1 MASHQSSHHHSSSR
15 QREREKDQ
23 RERYHGGASASAVS
37 AIGGSSI
44 PSGLFSGPIRKK
56 DEDETAF
63 KIKSTLG
70 SFDQVRDI
78 LLSEGDKRLIGISNR
93 EITRIKGKKAR
104 IEQILTEM
112 KGFPRAITGL
122 DEPDDELDVQFNGS
136 SQHSHG
142 DSVSQL
148 DVSDDED
155 SHLERKWLGGG
166 DCRRAEV
173 HPPERL
179 RKLNDING
187 RLQRHDRTDHKRL
200 DHATSSSSSS
210 SESDSESSS
219 ASSSDAEDNDRSELG
234 SCRSSVNL
242 STPVDETVLSSS
254 ERNDPPS
261 TSQEKVETPEPV
273 SSWDLS
279 YFMASGSTKK
289 PSEPDNITSKRLS
302 QVKRVK
308 TECSNEASTPTDNS
322 VNRIIEQVVRGVPS
336 LTPSLSSPSLSS
348 RSPSRSPTPHPPVS
362 SPSSASPPPS
372 SRNVL
377 HDDVSPSPARCLGD
391 SSSSPSS
398 SHIVKR
404 KRKLSN
410 KESPRV
416 KHIKNSDSRSSNNH
430 HICDTPPTQNYREN
444 NEIIRSSPARKN
456 IEERTSPKNIKPN
469 LGSIPPSTST
479 STTLSVPTAA
489 AKKLLPDDERRKVI
503 EEYSPTKSVKPLSS
517 RKSEDIRSAEKKNLS
532 ILKENIER
540 SIPPLPS
547 PPSHIVCSISL
558 DRLRR
563 LPRKAAGETT
573 APGNKGGDLQHARN
587 VNKSAVASK
596 KSSQSSQD
604 SKDKTLERNGKNSC
618 NSLFPTPSV
627 SSSSTKN
634 TAKSDPK
641 LLSLS
646 KKEKSFSRSSSKSRE
661 VHEKAR
667 LKSSTMIEDLES
679 TSTCNQQKSPLQGL
693 TATPGKSISST
704 NERVTSTTVAST
716 SNGSAEES
724 ARLNHDDIQSQ
735 DKKGSSVIPHPV
747 PSRLDDKASPPD
759 MTSSDF
765 FLKEARALK
774 HVADQES
781 DRTLKHCKYLE
792 AVLYFILAANAME
805 VRILGNLDK
814 KLDDRALFALYR
826 DTFTLFKHIMNNFI
840 KTRPANQEVPLI
852 DHKLCALSFRIQSIL
867 QLRISRMKQREL
879 AENHKYIK
887 THAPEV
893 PPPSNNS
900 QTNTITIPVT
910 LYEKMRKQL
919 SLFQELGAA
928 HDTWAQ
934 ADLLVDRHPPVK
946 AFFQALDTHTEC
958 RPISM
963 NCTVDE
969 LVRYV
974 RAGLQLLQ

>member
-1 MASHQSSHHHSSSR
+1 MS
-15 QREREKDQ
+15 
-23 RERYHGGASASAVS
+23 ASASAIS
-37 AIGGSSI
+37 GSLI
-44 PSGLFSGPIRKK
+44 PAGLFSGPIKKK
-56 DEDETAF
+56 DEDETAS

-78 LLSEGDKRLIGISNR
+78 LLNEGDKRLIGISNR

-104 IEQILTEM
+104 IEQILSEM
-112 KGFPRAITGL
+112 KGFPRAISGL
-122 DEPDDELDVQFNGS
+122 DEPDEELDVQFNGS
-136 SQHSHG
+136 SQHSQG

-148 DVSDDED
+148 DVSDGED
-155 SHLERKWLGGG
+155 SHLERKWLEGG
-166 DCRRAEV
+166 DYRRSEI
-173 HPPERL
+173 HPTERS
-179 RKLNDING
+179 RKLSDING
-187 RLQRHDRTDHKRL
+187 RLQRHDRPDHKRL
-200 DHATSSSSSS
+200 DHPTSSSSSS

-219 ASSSDAEDNDRSELG
+219 GSSSDAEDNDRSELE
-234 SCRSSVNL
+234 SSRSSVNL
-242 STPVDETVLSSS
+242 STPVDETVLSS

-261 TSQEKVETPEPV
+261 TSQPAEH
-273 SSWDLS
+273 SAGIWDLGRI
-279 YFMASGSTKK
+279 MN
-289 PSEPDNITSKRLS
+289 NISSKRLD
-302 QVKRVK
+302 QVKGVK
-308 TECSNEASTPTDNS
+308 TECSNEASSPTDNS
-322 VNRIIEQVVRGVPS
+322 VNRTIEKVVRGVPS

-362 SPSSASPPPS
+362 SPSLTSPPPS
-372 SRNVL
+372 RNIIR
-377 HDDVSPSPARCLGD
+377 DVSPSPARCLGD

-398 SHIVKR
+398 SQIVKR

-416 KHIKNSDSRSSNNH
+416 KHLKNSDSRFEASSSNNN
-430 HICDTPPTQNYREN
+430 HICDTPTQSYREN
-444 NEIIRSSPARKN
+444 NEVHPSPVRKN
-456 IEERTSPKNIKPN
+456 IEERTSPKKIKPN
-469 LGSIPPSTST
+469 SGSIPPSTST
-479 STTLSVPTAA
+479 TSTTLPVPTAA

-503 EEYSPTKSVKPLSS
+503 EDYSSAKSVKPLSK
-517 RKSEDIRSAEKKNLS
+517 RKTEDIRSAEKKNLS

-540 SIPPLPS
+540 SIPPS
-547 PPSHIVCSISL
+547 SPSHIVCSISL

-563 LPRKAAGETT
+563 IPRKVADQTT
-573 APGNKGGDLQHARN
+573 ASVNKGGDREHARN
-587 VNKSAVASK
+587 VNKSAVTSE

-604 SKDKTLERNGKNSC
+604 SKDKTPEKNGKTSC
-618 NSLFPTPSV
+618 NASTPSMA
-627 SSSSTKN
+627 SSSTKK

-641 LLSLS
+641 LLSSLS
-646 KKEKSFSRSSSKSRE
+646 KKEKSSLSRSSSKSTE
-661 VHEKAR
+661 GKAR
-667 LKSSTMIEDLES
+667 LKSKTMMQDFESTCNRQKSPPEGS
-679 TSTCNQQKSPLQGL
+679 TSTPPPPKS
-693 TATPGKSISST
+693 TSSM
-704 NERVTSTTVAST
+704 NERVTSSTVASI
-716 SNGSAEES
+716 SNGCVEEPS
-724 ARLNHDDIQSQ
+724 RLNHDDIRSQ
-735 DKKGSSVIPHPV
+735 DKKGSSVIPPPV
-747 PSRLDDKASPPD
+747 SSRIDDKASPPD

-805 VRILGNLDK
+805 VRILANLDK
-814 KLDDRALFALYR
+814 KVDDRALFALYR
-826 DTFTLFKHIMNNFI
+826 DTFTLFKHIMSNFI
-840 KTRPANQEVPLI
+840 KTRPANQEIPLI

-893 PPPSNNS
+893 PPSSNNS
-900 QTNTITIPVT
+900 STNTVTIPVT